1 MAVALTPVT
10 GLVSPITT
18 PVFLPQQ
25 QFHFKQDPIMAMQ
38 AQRTEGARARAFI
51 RHVVKRGDK
60 PVNLRRILRFIATGD
75 DGTPE
80 NRQIYGRMHRSFF
93 KKEGYWK
100 RLLFSNES
108 WLEWSSNATPLG
120 EVVREMNNCARGTS
134 RVRNFGNGL
143 DIARAEEEAAALRK
157 QLKEAKASSAEKSS
171 YACPIGLASGAALSL
186 ATASPAPAIL
196 GGMACL
202 PHTSAW
208 NVEGGNEFRISDPA
222 ELEVELPDSARLD
235 GASMGAVWQSKTNG
249 SNADIR
255 FRTVSAGGGM
265 SSVLRVDPDSAEKK
279 LPSIEENGDSFDICY
294 SKKALSGLFNLF
306 VRRVP
311 RVGLPSEPVHQVNTD
326 TSVDHI
332 RCRMQP
338 LDNGEAVVTWTKESP
353 IKQVFGR
360 FLNVSGIPYG
370 PEKRMSE
377 NPGLN
382 YQNSPMGRIR
392 NGFVI
397 AMENFVA
404 TTWRIAFN
412 TFWNNGTATG
422 VEISATTNP
431 ALTYVSP
438 DVEVKQDNQTAV
450 LVYNVIRSPPES
462 YEVMRREVSGRSLGP
477 EEQLNERSTDRSQV
491 IPKIAVLDGGDEVAA
506 WTNELGNNRF
516 DVDGVVIHSNGTKS
530 GPEFRVSE
538 RNATNYRN
546 VLLNSLG
553 RSRFAGLWKGSG
565 NQTGIFARFFNFI
578 PSGAS
583 TTATTAIAA
592 ATTAVAITA
601 IAATT
606 GAVAS
611 TAAVATT
618 AAAAAMTAAAAT
630 SAGVS
635 GSSGS
640 ASSNSLVWLWGVIG
654 AAAVVCIGT
663 VIGLVYR
670 RRSGEAESSSERLGE
685 GNGSR
690 GSSSRLSRPAGD
702 PPEMPDGDVVVYG
715 DISSAANGASS
726 STDGSSGGDTPVIY
740 AGLDQFQAENG
751 E

>member
-1 MAVALTPVT
+1 
-10 GLVSPITT
+10 
-18 PVFLPQQ
+18 
-25 QFHFKQDPIMAMQ
+25 MAMQ

-134 RVRNFGNGL
+134 RMRNFGNGL

-294 SKKALSGLFNLF
+294 SKKAPSGLFNLF
-306 VRRVP
+306 VRRAP
-311 RVGLPSEPVHQVNTD
+311 KIGTPQGSAYQVNTG

-332 RCRMQP
+332 RCRMRP
-338 LDNGEAVVTWTKESP
+338 LDNNDAIVIWTKNGP
-353 IKQVFGR
+353 IAQTFGR
-360 FLNVSGIPYG
+360 LLDASGVPYG
-370 PEKRMSE
+370 SEIRISE
-377 NPGLN
+377 NPALN
-382 YQNSPMGRIR
+382 YQEPVVGRVNNR
-392 NGFVI
+392 FVV
-397 AMENFVA
+397 AMAKFVA
-404 TTWRIAFN
+404 PTWRMAYN
-412 TFWNNGTATG
+412 VFWNNGTATG
-422 VEISATTNP
+422 SEVATSNQ
-431 ALTYVSP
+431 ADHYVAQ
-438 DVEVKQDNQTAV
+438 DLVVKPDNQTAV
-450 LVYNVIRSPPES
+450 LVYNVIRQAPLGHD
-462 YEVMRREVSGRSLGP
+462 VLRREIYDRSFGP
-477 EEQLNERSTDRSQV
+477 EEQLNERSTDRVQV
-491 IPKIAVLDGGDEVAA
+491 LPRIAVLEGGEEVVA
-506 WTNELGNNRF
+506 WTNEFEANRF
-516 DVDGVVIHSNGTKS
+516 DVDGVFVHSNGTKS
-530 GPEFRVSE
+530 GPERSFSTQE
-538 RNATNYRN
+538 YSTWRNS
-546 VLLNSLG
+546 VLTTLSGNKFS
-553 RSRFAGLWKGSG
+553 GLWTGSG
-565 NQTGIFARFFNFI
+565 NQTGIFARFFNF
-578 PSGAS
+578 GRVS

-592 ATTAVAITA
+592 TTA
-601 IAATT
+601 
-606 GAVAS
+606 AVAS
-611 TAAVATT
+611 TAAVATAIASAT
-618 AAAAAMTAAAAT
+618 ATAATTTAAAATTTAAAAMTAAAAT